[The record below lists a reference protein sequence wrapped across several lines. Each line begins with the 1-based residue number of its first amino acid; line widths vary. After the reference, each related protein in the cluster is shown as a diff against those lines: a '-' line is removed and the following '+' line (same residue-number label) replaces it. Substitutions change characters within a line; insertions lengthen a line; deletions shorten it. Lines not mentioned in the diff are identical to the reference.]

1 MIDLH
6 SHVLPGLDDGAADE
20 SAALAMC
27 RMAAQDGI
35 AILVAT
41 PHLHGGI
48 GVADPA
54 VIPAAAER
62 LRRRL
67 AEEHIDLDLRFAAEM
82 PLLENAVELYRSGAW
97 PAYDAGRRYV
107 LLEMPP
113 IWNGLGI
120 LRDVVF
126 RLRLEGATPILAH
139 PERLDLLD
147 DPEVVEGLRTQ
158 GALLQITAACLFA
171 PRSRAHARAVEWIRR
186 GWVHAVAS
194 DAHDTA
200 FRPPRLAAARRWL
213 AENFGS
219 QVAEDLTRGNPLKIL
234 RGEPV

>member
-20 SAALAMC
+20 SAAVAMC

-35 AILVAT
+35 SVLVAT
-41 PHLHGGI
+41 PHLYGGI
-48 GVADPA
+48 GTAHPG
-54 VIPAAAER
+54 VISAAAER

-67 AEEHIDLDLRFAAEM
+67 AEEGIGLDLRFAAEM
-82 PLLENAVELYRSGAW
+82 PLMENAVDLYRSGAW

-113 IWNGLGI
+113 IRNGLGI
-120 LRDVVF
+120 LRDTVF

-147 DPEVVEGLRTQ
+147 DPATVEGLRIQ
-158 GALLQITAACLFA
+158 GALIQITAACMFA
-171 PRSRAHARAVEWIRR
+171 PESRAHGRAVEWIRR

-194 DAHDTA
+194 DAHDVE
-200 FRPPRLAAARRWL
+200 FRPPRLSAARRWL
-213 AENFGS
+213 ADRFGS
-219 QVAEDLTRGNPLKIL
+219 PLADDLTCGNPRKIL
-234 RGEPV
+234 CGEPL

>member
-6 SHVLPGLDDGAADE
+6 SHVLPGLDDGAPDE
-20 SAALAMC
+20 STALAMC

-35 AILVAT
+35 ASLVAT
-41 PHLHGGI
+41 PHLHAGS

-54 VIPAAAER
+54 VIPAAAEG

-67 AEEHIDLDLRFAAEM
+67 AEEGIGVDLRCAGEM
-82 PLLENAVELYRSGAW
+82 PLTENAVESYRSGAW

-147 DPEVVEGLRTQ
+147 DPKVVEGLRTQ

-194 DAHDTA
+194 DAHDVD
-200 FRPPRLAAARRWL
+200 FRPPRLAPARRWL
-213 AENFGS
+213 AEHFGP
-219 QVAEDLTRGNPLKIL
+219 QAADDLTCGNPRKIL
-234 RGEPV
+234 CGEPV